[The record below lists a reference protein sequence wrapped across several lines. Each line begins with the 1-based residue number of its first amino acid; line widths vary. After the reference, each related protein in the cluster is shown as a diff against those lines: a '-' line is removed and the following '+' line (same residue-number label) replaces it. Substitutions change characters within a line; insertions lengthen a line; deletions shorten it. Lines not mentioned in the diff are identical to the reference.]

1 MIKPFCSKVDFI
13 FKTNLFI
20 YNGDRAKAKKATL
33 STLKHTLIIEGL
45 WLPLGKHCELN
56 LEGAL

>member
-1 MIKPFCSKVDFI
+1 MIKPSCSKVDAI

-33 STLKHTLIIEGL
+33 YTLKHNLILDGL
-45 WLPLGKHCELN
+45 WLPLGKQCELK
-56 LEGAL
+56 LEGAY